1 MLTLSLNFT
10 TGRLISL
17 NKALILDTKV
27 LDLVVALLE
36 LDLHLMAL
44 IFGSLIFTNEDVLV
58 NLNLFLT
65 LFH

>member
-1 MLTLSLNFT
+1 MLALGLNFT

-44 IFGSLIFTNEDVLV
+44 ILGSLIFTNEDVLV
-58 NLNLFLT
+58 NLDLFLT

>member
-1 MLTLSLNFT
+1 MLTLGFNFT

-17 NKALILDTKV
+17 NKAFILDTKV

>member
-1 MLTLSLNFT
+1 MLTLGLNFT

-44 IFGSLIFTNEDVLV
+44 ILGSLIFTNEDVLV

>member
-1 MLTLSLNFT
+1 MLTLGLNFT

>member
-1 MLTLSLNFT
+1 MLALGLNFT

-44 IFGSLIFTNEDVLV
+44 ILGSLIFTNENVLV

>member
-1 MLTLSLNFT
+1 MLALGLNFT

-58 NLNLFLT
+58 NLDLFLT

>member
-1 MLTLSLNFT
+1 MLTLSFNFT
-10 TGRLISL
+10 TRRLISL

-44 IFGSLIFTNEDVLV
+44 ILGSLIFTNEDVLV

>member
-1 MLTLSLNFT
+1 MLTLGFNFT

-44 IFGSLIFTNEDVLV
+44 ILGSLIFTNENVLV
-58 NLNLFLT
+58 NLDLFLT

>member
-1 MLTLSLNFT
+1 MLALGLNFT

-44 IFGSLIFTNEDVLV
+44 ILGSLIFTNENVLV
-58 NLNLFLT
+58 NLDLFLT